1 MDSEK
6 DARRQ
11 DRYTVLEVFGL
22 ELKVSNPRLAELLT
36 MDAKLALTTDLRD
49 LATPERVLQVE
60 AEAAEAAPDVV
71 LAPHLPHDEEEA
83 RHRQAFRE
91 EVRVLGSHLGF
102 SAGTD
107 GLWRSSQGITI
118 LTRAISTPLSFAGA
132 SHYVQELAG
141 RRESI
146 AGADS
151 AVLFVVESQD
161 TADVLK
167 VAVRQ
172 QRLHDTMRTISV
184 GNLREMCDLVACGR
198 IVHQQA
204 VVLLVPLAG
213 IDVGEVLS
221 ILRSS
226 TEPSDEPAA

>member
-1 MDSEK
+1 VDCEK

-11 DRYTVLEVFGL
+11 DRHTVLEVFGL

-36 MDAKLALTTDLRD
+36 MDAKQALTTDLRD
-49 LATPERVLQVE
+49 LASPERVAEAE

-71 LAPHLPHDEEEA
+71 LAPHLPHDEEDA

-91 EVRVLGSHLGF
+91 EVRVVGSQLGF
-102 SAGTD
+102 SAGSD
-107 GLWRSSQGITI
+107 GLWRSPQGITI
-118 LTRAISTPLSFAGA
+118 LTRAISRPLSFAGA
-132 SHYVQELAG
+132 SHYVQELAA

-151 AVLFVVESQD
+151 TALFIVESQE
-161 TADVLK
+161 TADVFK

-172 QRLHDTMRTISV
+172 QRLHDTMRTISIA
-184 GNLREMCDLVACGR
+184 NLNEVRDLVASGR
-198 IVHQQA
+198 LGHKQA

-213 IDVGEVLS
+213 IDVGEVMS

-226 TEPSDEPAA
+226 PESSDEPAA